1 MNWRKV
7 ILTAITGAYVVMWIG
22 GVIAHTLHGGPPP
35 EAQWAAPVF
44 LLLAGL
50 IALVTASRANLGGL
64 LAAAGIGF
72 IAEYIGVSY
81 DFLFGRYVYT
91 GTLHPLLLGVPLV
104 MACAWMIL
112 FAYVK
117 QMLLPFKLSK
127 PAEMTISGVWMVAID
142 LLIDPLAANR
152 LGYWRWIES
161 GAYYGVPARNFLGW
175 FVVSSMIFGIIRQR
189 QQSDLWARS
198 VGLSILLFFTVIA
211 LAYQLALAASVG
223 FALSSGHLALTII
236 SYRRKAKR
244 WTYLSSFNRG
254 YGIRN
259 SCSRQRTHRSME
271 RGRSAR

>member
-7 ILTAITGAYVVMWIG
+7 ILTALTGAYVVMWVG
-22 GVIAHTLHGGPPP
+22 GVIAHALHGGPPA

-72 IAEYIGVSY
+72 AAEYIGVSCG
-81 DFLFGRYVYT
+81 FLFGRYVYT
-91 GTLHPLLLGVPLV
+91 GTLRPLLLGVPLV
-104 MACAWMIL
+104 MASAWMIL

-127 PAEMTISGVWMVAID
+127 PAEIIIAGVWMVAID

-152 LGYWRWIES
+152 LGYWRWIDT

-175 FVVSSMIFGIIRQR
+175 FAVSAIIFGIVRQR
-189 QQSDLWARS
+189 PQSDLWARS
-198 VGLSILLFFTVIA
+198 IGLSILLFFTAIA
-211 LAYQLALAASVG
+211 MAYQLALAAG
-223 FALSSGHLALTII
+223 AGLALSLAHLAL
-236 SYRRKAKR
+236 A
-244 WTYLSSFNRG
+244 
-254 YGIRN
+254 IRN
-259 SCSRQRTHRSME
+259 RQ
-271 RGRSAR
+271 